1 MAAKNF
7 FSIPEFL
14 SLGYF
19 NGISPVLSLNRV
31 TDFIP
36 YYEVFLRHEDYFYR
50 KDKIPDYPIIVN
62 KTSICDL

>member
-19 NGISPVLSLNRV
+19 NGISPVPSLNRV

-36 YYEVFLRHEDYFYR
+36 YYEVFLRH
-50 KDKIPDYPIIVN
+50 
-62 KTSICDL
+62 